1 MTPTINSPTII
12 PNPPNDEENQN
23 PIPETKSTKNSAER
37 KTRDERRKAW
47 QKAFGARMREIIPG
61 LVLGNVESS
70 HKYDMLR
77 ENGIN
82 AIVSLTNARW
92 AWWRGPTRRAGI
104 PEHRHK
110 WVQCVDSST
119 QDLLVYMSDICD
131 FIEQMAPPALR
142 ASSTLPGEQEH
153 VLGGESLNARPG
165 AVLVHC
171 DMGISRSPTV
181 IIAYL
186 MRKYGI
192 DREDALTFVQS
203 KQKVKPSANF
213 TRQLQIWEQVGY
225 QVWENDERTIPKAPY
240 QAFLDDRAA
249 LLKEKG
255 LTGNEPLAPLT
266 LV

>member
-1 MTPTINSPTII
+1 
-12 PNPPNDEENQN
+12 
-23 PIPETKSTKNSAER
+23 
-37 KTRDERRKAW
+37 
-47 QKAFGARMREIIPG
+47 MREIIPG

-82 AIVSLTNARW
+82 AIVSLTNAR
-92 AWWRGPTRRAGI
+92 
-104 PEHRHK
+104 
-110 WVQCVDSST
+110 
-119 QDLLVYMSDICD
+119 DICD
-131 FIEQMAPPALR
+131 FIEQMASSALQ
-142 ASSTLPGEQEH
+142 ASTTLPGEQEH
-153 VLGGESLNARPG
+153 VLGSESLNARPG

-225 QVWENDERTIPKAPY
+225 QVWENEERTIPKAPY